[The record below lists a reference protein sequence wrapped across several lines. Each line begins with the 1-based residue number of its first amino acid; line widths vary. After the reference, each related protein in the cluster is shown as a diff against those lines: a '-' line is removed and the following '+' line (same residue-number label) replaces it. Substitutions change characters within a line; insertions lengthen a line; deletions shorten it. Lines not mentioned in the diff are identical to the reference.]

1 MSNVIS
7 GLPPLDPGRFQTEVS
22 KPAAGN
28 GSGFLDTVQKTLDQA
43 QQVQGDA
50 SQKVSNL
57 LSGRGT
63 EDIQSVMVAAEK
75 ADLSFQLV
83 MQVRNKIVQAYKDI
97 SGLQF

>member
-7 GLPPLDPGRFQTEVS
+7 GLPPLDPGRFQTEVP

-28 GSGFLDTVQKTLDQA
+28 DSGFLDSLQKTLDQA
-43 QQVQGDA
+43 QQIQGDA
-50 SQKVSNL
+50 AQKVSNL

-63 EDIQSVMVAAEK
+63 EDVQSVMVAAEK
-75 ADLSFQLV
+75 ADLSFQMV
-83 MQVRNKIVQAYKDI
+83 MQVRNKIVQAYKEI

>member
-22 KPAAGN
+22 QPSAAKGP
-28 GSGFLDTVQKTLDQA
+28 GFLDSLKQTLDQA
-43 QQVQGDA
+43 QQIQGEA

-63 EDIQSVMVAAEK
+63 EDVQSVMVAAEK
-75 ADLSFQLV
+75 ADLSFQMV

>member
-7 GLPPLDPGRFQTEVS
+7 GLPPIDPGQFQTGVS

-28 GSGFLDTVQKTLDQA
+28 GSGFLDNLQKTLDQA
-43 QQVQGDA
+43 QQIQNDA

-63 EDIQSVMVAAEK
+63 EDVQSVMVAAEK
-75 ADLSFQLV
+75 ADLSFQMV

>member
-22 KPAAGN
+22 KPAAGDQP
-28 GSGFLDTVQKTLDQA
+28 GFLDTVQKALDQA
-43 QQVQGDA
+43 QQVQGEA
-50 SQKVSNL
+50 AQKVSNL

-63 EDIQSVMVAAEK
+63 EDVQSVMVAAEK

-83 MQVRNKIVQAYKDI
+83 MQVRNKIVQAYKEV

>member
-22 KPAAGN
+22 KPA
-28 GSGFLDTVQKTLDQA
+28 GSGPGFLDTLQKTLDQA
-43 QQVQGDA
+43 QQIQGEA

-57 LSGRGT
+57 LSGRGS